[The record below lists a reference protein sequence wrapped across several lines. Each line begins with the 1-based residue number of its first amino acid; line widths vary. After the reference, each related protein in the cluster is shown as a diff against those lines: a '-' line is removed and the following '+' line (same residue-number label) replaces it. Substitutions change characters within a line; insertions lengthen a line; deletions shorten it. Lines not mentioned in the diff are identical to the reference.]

1 MYYLTFQARSGGTLQ
16 FLHQTHWCF
25 DISSGRIFVMKLPK
39 EFGGFQRFL
48 ELRYMVMD
56 MCVSPVY
63 LFSVIGLVPFVELIV
78 T

>member
-1 MYYLTFQARSGGTLQ
+1 M
-16 FLHQTHWCF
+16 
-25 DISSGRIFVMKLPK
+25 IFVMKLPK